1 MSTDVITSL
10 PPDFAARVTALAAT
24 AGCSPG
30 DALTSV
36 LQQSLGTDDAMVK
49 MWSDDHVL
57 AAADLTLPSAIQEQ
71 LSDLLQAQQARSL
84 SSMEQGELSNLM
96 EIYKS
101 CQLQKARG
109 MMEAQ
114 KRGLRNYPMP

>member
-10 PPDFAARVTALAAT
+10 PPDFAARVTALASS
-24 AGCSPG
+24 AGCSPA
-30 DALTSV
+30 DALTSI
-36 LQQSLGTDDAMVK
+36 LKQSLGTEDAMVK

-57 AAADLTLPSAIQEQ
+57 AAADLTLPPAIQEQ
-71 LSDLLQAQQARSL
+71 LSGLLQSQQARSL
-84 SSMEQGELSNLM
+84 SPAEQGELANLM

-114 KRGLRNYPMP
+114 KRGLRDYPIP

>member
-1 MSTDVITSL
+1 MSTDVITNL
-10 PPDFAARVTALAAT
+10 PPDFAARVTALAT
-24 AGCSPG
+24 SAGCSPG
-30 DALTSV
+30 DALTSI
-36 LQQSLGTDDAMVK
+36 LKQSLGAEDAMVK

-57 AAADLTLPSAIQEQ
+57 AAADLTLPPAVQDQ
-71 LSDLLQAQQARSL
+71 LSELLQAQQERSL
-84 SSMEQGELSNLM
+84 SPSEQSELANLM

>member
-1 MSTDVITSL
+1 
-10 PPDFAARVTALAAT
+10 
-24 AGCSPG
+24 
-30 DALTSV
+30 
-36 LQQSLGTDDAMVK
+36 MVK

-57 AAADLTLPSAIQEQ
+57 AAADLTLPPAIQTQ

-84 SSMEQGELSNLM
+84 SQSEQSDLSNLM

-109 MMEAQ
+109 MTEAQ
-114 KRGLRNYPMP
+114 KRGLRNYPKP